1 MQRRVEGLD
10 ATIADLV
17 RRTRA
22 DLPVI
27 LAMFA
32 EEATRDVRAAWPI
45 GATGRSAAALTVT
58 TGGGVVAIECG
69 VNYATFIHE
78 KGLRGPTY
86 MVRIVDY
93 VRRQADSIA
102 ARVSRRIAER
112 R

>member
-32 EEATRDVRAAWPI
+32 EEATKDVRAAWPV
-45 GATGRSAAALTVT
+45 ATGRSAAALTVT
-58 TGGGVVAIECG
+58 TAGGVVAIECG

-78 KGLRGPTY
+78 KGLSGPTY